1 MKIALIQLNSTVG
14 DFLGNLERFK
24 NLSQSTP
31 SDTLLVGPELTFSG
45 YQINDMIH
53 RPDFIEAQKEAIEQ
67 LNAWLLTRNQK
78 AIVGRV
84 GLNNRNYGKDYE
96 NQAVLLDGQSVKIVA
111 VKRLLPTYDV
121 FDENR
126 YFEAGETSQT
136 FILEEQRIGVLIC
149 EDGWNTDA
157 SYKVNPVNDLVA
169 EAPNFLLS
177 LNASPSSLRKNHL
190 RKGIFGGIAKEEN
203 IPYISVNQVGG
214 NDTIVFDGGSYV
226 ALPSGEFKQ
235 APFFS
240 EGVLSV
246 DTETLETSWSGET
259 VFDKDANIDSDNDQ
273 WIGFVKNQLVLGIRD
288 FFRKNGIKRASLA
301 LSGGADSSLVLAL
314 AVDAIGADNITA
326 VTMPSKISSAGSV
339 SDSQALASMLGVK
352 LYERPIK
359 DDFEAAVEAFRKAF
373 GQEPNRLTMENLQA
387 RIRGTSIMAWS
398 NQDNSLVLSTGNK
411 SEVSVGYCTLYGDT
425 NGGLNPIGDLYKT
438 EVYRLLE
445 HYADLGRMPR
455 SVIDKA
461 PSAELFPGQ
470 TDQDSL
476 PDYPVLDAFLQL
488 YLEGASLGEQERE
501 ARKAFLK
508 KSHFSTDKALEVL
521 KKVEGAEF
529 KRKQSCPIIRIRSNT
544 FGLGRNIPVAR
555 RHFLSENTVAKL
567 LD

>member
-1 MKIALIQLNSTVG
+1 MKIALIQLNSTIG
-14 DFLGNLERFK
+14 DFKGNLEKFK
-24 NLSQSTP
+24 ELAMNVP
-31 SDTLLVGPELTFSG
+31 NDHLLVGPELTFSG

-53 RPDFIEAQKEAIEQ
+53 RQDFLDEQ
-67 LNAWLLTRNQK
+67 NSIINELNSWLSSRSQQ

-84 GLNNRNYGKDYE
+84 GLNTRLYGKNYE
-96 NQAVLLDGQSVKIVA
+96 NQAVLLDGKNVKIVA

-126 YFEAGETSQT
+126 YFEAGEKSES
-136 FILEEQRIGVLIC
+136 ISLNENRIGVLIC

-157 SYKVNPVNDLVA
+157 SYKANPVNDLA
-169 EAPNFLLS
+169 SEGIDFYLS
-177 LNASPSSLRKNHL
+177 INASPSSLRKNHL
-190 RKGIFGGIAKEEN
+190 RKDIFGGIAKEKD

-226 ALPSGEFKQ
+226 ALPNGEFKQ

-240 EGVLSV
+240 EGVLTV
-246 DTETLETSWSGET
+246 DTYTFDTKWFGES
-259 VFDKDANIDSDNDQ
+259 VFDKDASIDTDNEQ
-273 WIGFVKNQLVLGIRD
+273 WIGFVKNQLIMGIRD

-314 AVDAIGADNITA
+314 AVDALGADNITA
-326 VTMPSKISSAGSV
+326 VTMPSQISSAGSV
-339 SDSQALASMLGVK
+339 TDSQALAEMLGVK

-359 DDFEAAVEAFRKAF
+359 EDFKAAVDAFKNTF

-438 EVYRLLE
+438 EVYRMLE
-445 HYADLGRMPR
+445 HYADLGKMPR
-455 SVIDKA
+455 SVIEKT

-488 YLEGASLGEQERE
+488 YLESKSMDNKSIIK
-501 ARKAFLK
+501 RKEFLK
-508 KSHFSTDKALEVL
+508 ENKFSHEKGIEIL
-521 KKVEGAEF
+521 KKVELAEF
-529 KRKQSCPIIRIRSNT
+529 KRKQSCPIIRVRSNT
-544 FGLGRNIPVAR
+544 FGLGRNIPIAR
-555 RHFLSENTVAKL
+555 KTFITENTVSKL

>member
-1 MKIALIQLNSTVG
+1 MKIALIQLNTTVG
-14 DFLGNLERFK
+14 DFQGNLDKFK
-24 NLSQSTP
+24 KIAKDAPLEA
-31 SDTLLVGPELTFSG
+31 LLVGSELTFSG
-45 YQINDMIH
+45 YQINDMIY
-53 RPDFIEAQKEAIEQ
+53 RDDFCEQ
-67 LNAWLLTRNQK
+67 QDNVIRELNAWLAERNQK

-84 GLNNRNYGKDYE
+84 GLNQRDYGKTYE
-96 NQAVLLDGQSVKIVA
+96 NQAILLDGHSIKIVA

-126 YFEAGETSQT
+126 YFEAGTSSQS
-136 FILEEQRIGVLIC
+136 FVLDEERIGALIC
-149 EDGWNTDA
+149 EDGWNFDD
-157 SYKVNPVNDLVA
+157 SYNVNPVNDLA
-169 EAPNFLLS
+169 SEGIDYFLS
-177 LNASPSSLRKNHL
+177 INASPSSLRKNHL
-190 RKGIFGGIAKEEN
+190 RKSIFSGIAKEKG
-203 IPYISVNQVGG
+203 IPYISVNQIGG

-226 ALPSGEFKQ
+226 ALPNGDFRQ

-240 EGVLSV
+240 EGLFIV
-246 DTETLETSWSGET
+246 DTKTLTTEWIGEN
-259 VFDKDANIDSDNDQ
+259 VFDKDACIDSENDQ
-273 WIGFVKNQLVLGIRD
+273 WIGFVKNQLILGIKD

-314 AVDAIGADNITA
+314 AVDAIGAENITA

-339 SDSQALASMLGVK
+339 SDSQALASMLGVQ

-359 DDFEAAVEAFRKAF
+359 DDFEAAIAAFKHTF

-445 HYADLGRMPR
+445 HYADLGKMPR

-476 PDYPVLDAFLQL
+476 PDYPILDAFLQL
-488 YLEGASLGEQERE
+488 YLEGSSLGDDERL
-501 ARKAFLK
+501 ARKLFLK
-508 KSHFSTDKALEVL
+508 KSNFSTDKALEVL
-521 KKVEGAEF
+521 RKVEGAEF

-544 FGLGRNIPVAR
+544 FGLGRNIPIAR
-555 RHFLSENTVAKL
+555 KNFITELTVSKL